1 VSAGGLVH
9 WDDVQAHPDDEGH
22 FAATWRFLGREG
34 GAGSWTVN
42 RIDLVPNRW
51 STPAH
56 VEDEEIFY
64 VLRGSGLS
72 WQDGKVYE
80 VREGDCIVHRAGRE
94 AHTLRAGDD
103 GLDVLVFGRR
113 GYDGHATLPRA
124 GVTWLGRSWV
134 QSGEG
139 GHPWE
144 QELAAGEPEVG
155 DPGERPTNIV
165 NVDTLEPDDEGDR
178 AVATEAGA
186 MQAGMHHRT
195 LGPGVAAVPAHCHS
209 AEEEMFVMLDGTAT
223 LELIPSPRAASF
235 GIEEEQHELR
245 AGHVVCRPGGTR
257 VSHFFRGGDEGAVML
272 VWGNKDPNDIAYYPR
287 SNKINFRGVGLIA
300 RLDNLE
306 YSDGE
311 PEFGGEAL

>member
-1 VSAGGLVH
+1 VTAGGLVH
-9 WDDVQAHPDDEGH
+9 WDDVEAHADEEGH
-22 FAATWRFLGREG
+22 FAATWRFLGNDAGARE
-34 GAGSWTVN
+34 WTVN
-42 RIDLVPNRW
+42 RIDIVPGRW

-72 WQDGKVYE
+72 WQDGQVYE

-94 AHTLRAGDD
+94 SHTLRAGAD

-139 GHPWE
+139 RHPWE
-144 QELAAGEPEVG
+144 QEIAAGEPEVRE
-155 DPGERPTNIV
+155 PAERPSNIV
-165 NVDTLEPDDEGDR
+165 NVDALEPDDEGDR
-178 AVATEAGA
+178 ILATKAGA
-186 MQAGMHHRT
+186 QKAGMHHRT
-195 LGPGVAAVPAHCHS
+195 LEPGGASVPAHSHS
-209 AEEEMFVMLDGTAT
+209 SEDEIFVMLERTAT
-223 LELIPSPRAASF
+223 LELIPSPRETSF
-235 GIEEEQHELR
+235 GTKAETLELR

-257 VSHFFRGGDEGAVML
+257 VSHLFRGGDQGAVML
-272 VWGNKDPNDIAYYPR
+272 VWGNKDPNDIAYYPT

-311 PEFGGEAL
+311 PELGG